1 MKNPRE
7 HYLSACFC
15 ACPLRRREAG
25 QKPDRCAECGG
36 WLPDFPLTEAEWE
49 KERNHLVV
57 AYTVWAI
64 IAVSAAI
71 VAALLSR

>member
-25 QKPDRCAECGG
+25 RKPDTCEMCEMTIYYS
-36 WLPDFPLTEAEWE
+36 FPLRGKAGL
-49 KERNHLVV
+49 RQ
-57 AYTVWAI
+57 
-64 IAVSAAI
+64 
-71 VAALLSR
+71 SRGRDTARTDAGDA